1 MQLLKSLICFQG
13 FDNGRRFLIIS
24 VVCYLLVL
32 VLNSMT
38 AKLIFLII
46 LLPFL
51 ASASVRR
58 VRDAGFRMPL
68 AVIPILS
75 FIICVLGITSV
86 ENVVVRWILLILSLV
101 ITIAIAML
109 SNARVRR
116 TQEHILGYAGPVD
129 LRLNEQESVNRHAR
143 VEPTL
148 DSGADVTLLRQSN
161 TIERLANEPTA
172 DNFRQ
177 THRQKASSFDSL
189 IESIKAWVIP
199 NIKLVILVAAGIIL
213 ISLLLIWF
221 GGSESSEDK
230 PKLANETTQT
240 VKQRKH
246 KIEMPDSFWLML
258 DQNDGLTIAWEGD
271 IIDDQILWSADTET
285 NNKECMQIQ
294 FNNQDAFRVIQVEV
308 KGQGDYYADFS
319 PLDTQVIIQA
329 IAKKSQ
335 FKLCGYSFSLKGTQ
349 AILRTHKKYSSYF
362 KN

>member
-129 LRLNEQESVNRHAR
+129 LHAR

-308 KGQGDYYADFS
+308 KGQGDYS
-319 PLDTQVIIQA
+319 LDTQVIIQA